1 MNEEERYRLRTPA
14 SARYF
19 EEARRYLPGGDSR
32 STLFYPPYPAV
43 LDHGEGC
50 RVVDLDGNRLL
61 DFTGNHSVLI
71 HGYVQPAVMD
81 SIRRQL
87 GKGTC
92 FSGPTDVQLRLAR
105 HLVERIASVELVRF
119 TNSGTEAVMM
129 ALRGARTFTARRMVA
144 KLEGGFHGTSEDVMG
159 TSHPEL
165 VLLPADDAR
174 SAVSVL
180 EQRGEEIAAL
190 LVEPVQGSAGMIPL
204 EAGFLRAMRE
214 ATSRLGIVLI
224 FDEVVCL
231 RVAYGGAEEHY
242 GIVPDM
248 TCLGRLI
255 GGGLPLGAFGGR
267 EEIMAL
273 FDPSGGP
280 PAIPHPG
287 SYNAN
292 PVSLA
297 AGLATLELLTRDTI
311 AQLNRTGERV
321 RAELKREFDEA
332 GVPAAITGLGSLFG
346 IHLTNGPVRTVR
358 DAARGHAGL
367 RHRIFL
373 GLYNEG
379 VLLDP
384 RGVGT
389 LSTPI
394 GEREIERFLEA
405 LRTVL
410 ARLGSRLGSSS
421 ASSSWGS
428 RSFAALGMRYWCRVD
443 RASNGGPQP
452 TARPA
457 P

>member
-1 MNEEERYRLRTPA
+1 VSEEQRYRLRTPA
-14 SARYF
+14 SARHF

-43 LDHGEGC
+43 LDRGEGHW
-50 RVVDLDGNRLL
+50 VLDLDGNRLL

-71 HGYVQPAVMD
+71 HGYLEPSVMD
-81 SIRRQL
+81 AIRHQL
-87 GKGTC
+87 EKGTC
-92 FSGPTDVQLRLAR
+92 FPGPTDPQLRLAR
-105 HLVERIASVELVRF
+105 HLVERIGSLHRVRF

-129 ALRGARTFTARRMVA
+129 ALRGARTFTGRRMVA

-159 TSHPEL
+159 AARPGL
-165 VLLPADDAR
+165 VLLPAGDAEAAAR
-174 SAVSVL
+174 IL
-180 EQRGEEIAAL
+180 EQRAEEIAAL
-190 LVEPVQGSAGMIPL
+190 LVEPVQGSAGMIPMDT
-204 EAGFLRAMRE
+204 AFLRAMRE
-214 ATSRLGIVLI
+214 ITRRLGIVLV
-224 FDEVVCL
+224 FDEVVSL

-242 GIVPDM
+242 GIAPDM
-248 TCLGRLI
+248 TCLGKVI

-273 FDPSGGP
+273 FDPSRGP

-311 AQLNRTGERV
+311 AQLNRCGER
-321 RAELKREFDEA
+321 LREDLRRTFDDV

-346 IHLTNGPVRTVR
+346 IHLTDRQVRTIR
-358 DAARGHAGL
+358 DAASGDARL

-379 VLLDP
+379 ILLDP

-389 LSTPI
+389 LSTAI
-394 GEREIERFLEA
+394 GEAEIERFLGA

-410 ARLGSRLGSSS
+410 ARLGEPATTLSS
-421 ASSSWGS
+421 G
-428 RSFAALGMRYWCRVD
+428 
-443 RASNGGPQP
+443 
-452 TARPA
+452 
-457 P
+457 

>member
-1 MNEEERYRLRTPA
+1 VSEEQRYRLRTPA

-43 LDHGEGC
+43 LDRGDGC
-50 RVVDLDGNRLL
+50 WVVDLDGNRLL

-71 HGYVQPAVMD
+71 HGYLAPSVMET
-81 SIRRQL
+81 IRRQL
-87 GKGTC
+87 EKGTC
-92 FSGPTDVQLRLAR
+92 FPGPTDPQLRLAR
-105 HLVERIASVELVRF
+105 HLVERIGSLEQVRF

-129 ALRGARTFTARRMVA
+129 ALRGARTFTGRRMVA
-144 KLEGGFHGTSEDVMG
+144 KLDGGFHGTSEDVMG
-159 TSHPEL
+159 TTHPDL
-165 VLLPADDAR
+165 VVLPADDAGTAAAMLER
-174 SAVSVL
+174 HSA
-180 EQRGEEIAAL
+180 EIAAL

-204 EAGFLRAMRE
+204 DAAVLHQLRESTR
-214 ATSRLGIVLI
+214 RLGIVLI
-224 FDEVVCL
+224 FDEVVSL

-242 GIVPDM
+242 GIAPDM
-248 TCLGRLI
+248 TCLGKLI

-267 EEIMAL
+267 KDIMAL
-273 FDPSGGP
+273 FDPSRGP
-280 PAIPHPG
+280 PSIPHPG

-297 AGLATLELLTRDTI
+297 AGLATLELLTREAI
-311 AQLNRTGERV
+311 ERLNQRGDRL
-321 RAELKREFDEA
+321 RKSLKQEFDQA

-346 IHLTNGPVRTVR
+346 IHLTNRPVRTIR
-358 DAARGHAGL
+358 DAAGGDAGL
-367 RHRIFL
+367 RHRVFL

-389 LSTPI
+389 LSTAI

-410 ARLGSRLGSSS
+410 SRLGERGTAAVQVGSI
-421 ASSSWGS
+421 S
-428 RSFAALGMRYWCRVD
+428 RS
-443 RASNGGPQP
+443 
-452 TARPA
+452 TIRP

>member
-1 MNEEERYRLRTPA
+1 MNEEQRYRLRTPA

-43 LDHGEGC
+43 LDRGEGHW
-50 RVVDLDGNRLL
+50 VVDLDGNRLL

-71 HGYVQPAVMD
+71 HGYLEPAVMD
-81 SIRRQL
+81 AIRRQL
-87 GKGTC
+87 EKGTC
-92 FSGPTDVQLRLAR
+92 FPGPTDPQLRLAR
-105 HLVERIASVELVRF
+105 HLVERIASLRLVRF

-129 ALRGARTFTARRMVA
+129 ALRAARTFTGRRMVA

-159 TSHPEL
+159 TARPGL
-165 VLLPADDAR
+165 VLLPAGDAEAAAR
-174 SAVSVL
+174 TL
-180 EQRGEEIAAL
+180 EQRAEEIAAL
-190 LVEPVQGSAGMIPL
+190 LVEPVQGSAGMIPMD
-204 EAGFLRAMRE
+204 AAFLRAMRE
-214 ATSRLGIVLI
+214 TTRRLGIVLV
-224 FDEVVCL
+224 FDEVVSF
-231 RVAYGGAEEHY
+231 RVAFGGAEEHY
-242 GIVPDM
+242 GIAPDM
-248 TCLGRLI
+248 TCLGKVI

-273 FDPSGGP
+273 FDPSRGP

-311 AQLNRTGERV
+311 AQLNRRGERL
-321 RAELKREFDEA
+321 RAELKRAFDDA

-346 IHLTNGPVRTVR
+346 IHLTDRQVRTIR
-358 DAARGHAGL
+358 DAASGDAGL

-379 VLLDP
+379 ILLDP

-389 LSTPI
+389 LSTAI
-394 GEREIERFLEA
+394 GEPEIGRFLGA

-410 ARLGSRLGSSS
+410 SRLGEPAAAPLSS
-421 ASSSWGS
+421 
-428 RSFAALGMRYWCRVD
+428 
-443 RASNGGPQP
+443 
-452 TARPA
+452 
-457 P
+457 

>member
-1 MNEEERYRLRTPA
+1 VNEEQRYRLRTPA

-43 LDHGEGC
+43 LDRGEGC

-71 HGYVQPAVMD
+71 HGYHEPAVLD

-87 GKGTC
+87 EKGTC
-92 FSGPTDVQLRLAR
+92 FPGPTEPQLRFAR
-105 HLVERIASVELVRF
+105 HLVERIASLERVRF

-129 ALRGARTFTARRMVA
+129 ALRGARMFTGRRMVA
-144 KLEGGFHGTSEDVMG
+144 KLEGGYHGTSEEVMG
-159 TSHPEL
+159 TAHPDL
-165 VLLPADDAR
+165 VLLPADDAET
-174 SAVSVL
+174 AAGIL
-180 EQRGEEIAAL
+180 ERRAEEIAAL
-190 LVEPVQGSAGMIPL
+190 LVEPVQGSAGMIPMD
-204 EAGFLRAMRE
+204 AGFLRAMRE
-214 ATSRLGIVLI
+214 ATRRLGIVLV
-224 FDEVVCL
+224 FDEVVSL
-231 RVAYGGAEEHY
+231 RVAYGGAEEHC
-242 GIVPDM
+242 GVPPDM
-248 TCLGRLI
+248 TCLGKLI

-273 FDPSGGP
+273 FDPSRGP
-280 PAIPHPG
+280 PPVPHPG

-311 AQLNRTGERV
+311 AQLNRRGERL

-346 IHLTNGPVRTVR
+346 LHLTDGPVRTIR
-358 DAARGHAGL
+358 DAARGDEGL

-379 VLLDP
+379 ILLDP

-389 LSTPI
+389 LSTAI
-394 GEREIERFLEA
+394 GEQEIERFLEA

-410 ARLGSRLGSSS
+410 SRLEEP
-421 ASSSWGS
+421 
-428 RSFAALGMRYWCRVD
+428 AAV
-443 RASNGGPQP
+443 
-452 TARPA
+452 
-457 P
+457 